1 MLKVIGT
8 LSAGGQR
15 GLEAMIF
22 GLGLVPC
29 GLVLM
34 QYWPRS
40 QEDCPRGL
48 IVSRRNHVI
57 YFTFCSDTSLEELV
71 LLKCT
76 DC

>member
-34 QYWPRS
+34 QYWPLLRK
-40 QEDCPRGL
+40 
-48 IVSRRNHVI
+48 IV
-57 YFTFCSDTSLEELV
+57 LV
-71 LLKCT
+71 AS
-76 DC
+76 